1 MNSSARLEK
10 GNELRLEIQRCSG
23 WRCTSFNL
31 RAALAMVPS
40 FCQRLLVRVTYRLSG
55 TLDRLRKLD
64 MAQHCKCQWT
74 ASGVG
79 NNMGRW
85 FRVRRQRLH
94 AHAPE
99 VAPARFG
106 ARFPTRSHRSLSG
119 HSASFGGLC
128 CITSIYSTRTRRAL
142 ARLKPVTVDTFPV
155 ALGIL
160 VTGSRR
166 RRSGQVRSGQVR
178 SGQVRSGQVS
188 YSAEV

>member
-1 MNSSARLEK
+1 M
-10 GNELRLEIQRCSG
+10 
-23 WRCTSFNL
+23 
-31 RAALAMVPS
+31 
-40 FCQRLLVRVTYRLSG
+40 RVTYRLSG

-64 MAQHCKCQWT
+64 MVQHCKCQWT
-74 ASGVG
+74 AHGVG
-79 NNMGRW
+79 NNMPVDRW

-106 ARFPTRSHRSLSG
+106 ARFPTRSHPTVSG
-119 HSASFGGLC
+119 HSASFGRLC

-178 SGQVRSGQVS
+178 SGQVS
-188 YSAEV
+188 YSA